1 MRTPMSELKIL
12 ITIAFFL
19 LLQVSV
25 DAQTFSSGSTGADG
39 PLDLS
44 TMNCPLNICQIQ
56 LPESGILNFTT
67 VNIPQDKQ
75 LRFKSNSRNT
85 PVTMLAQG
93 PITIAGAVDVSS
105 VYLFGSG
112 VCGGTFDRLGP
123 GGFRGAIPSGFGPGG
138 GTINQQNG
146 RWVGPLSLVPI
157 VGGSG
162 GWNVGDGGGAIVIA
176 SSSSIT
182 VTGSINANGSTFS
195 SCPGPSGSG
204 GAIRLVANSI
214 TVPGILSAC
223 GFSNNCGV
231 IRIEAPDGQR
241 NFTGNATPAVVLS
254 TINPIVLSSAA
265 PLLTIS
271 SIGGFSVP
279 SYAGSRFD
287 TVDLLLPN
295 QLADPISIVVT
306 ANNIPVGTQVEV
318 RPVRN
323 SSNATFAPGTLAG
336 TLQQS
341 TATATITGL
350 DRTAVTYLLAT
361 AVFDPPASSQAFNAK
376 GPNHVARIRIESA
389 IGNKPKIVFLRSDR
403 SEIDSTR
410 LSKKFLEQFGL

>member
-1 MRTPMSELKIL
+1 MSKLKIL
-12 ITIAFFL
+12 IAIFSFMIQA
-19 LLQVSV
+19 VSV
-25 DAQTFSSGSTGADG
+25 HAQTFSSGSTGADG
-39 PLDLS
+39 ALDLS
-44 TMNCPLNICQIQ
+44 TLSCPGNICQIQ

-67 VNIPQDKQ
+67 VNVPQGKE
-75 LRFKSNSRNT
+75 LRFKNNSRNT

-93 PITIAGAVDVSS
+93 AITIAGTVDVSS
-105 VYLFGSG
+105 VYIFGSG
-112 VCGGTFDRLGP
+112 VCAGTFDRIGP
-123 GGFRGAIPSGFGPGG
+123 GGFRAALPFGFGAGG
-138 GTINQQNG
+138 GTVNQQHG

-162 GWNVGDGGGAIVIA
+162 GWNIGDGGGAIVIA

-182 VTGSINANGSTFS
+182 VSGSIAANGSTFS
-195 SCPGPSGSG
+195 SCGGPSGSG

-214 TVPGILSAC
+214 TISGNLGAC

-241 NFTGNATPAVVLS
+241 NFTGTAQPAAVLS
-254 TINPIVLSSAA
+254 TINSIVLPGAA
-265 PLLTIS
+265 PFLTIA

-295 QLADPISIVVT
+295 QLADPINILVT

-318 RPVRN
+318 RPLRN
-323 SSNATFAPGTLAG
+323 SSNANFSPGTLGG
-336 TLQQS
+336 TFQNS
-341 TATATITGL
+341 TATATISGL

-361 AVFDPPASSQAFNAK
+361 AVFDPPAVAQTFNPK

-389 IGNKPKIVFLRSDR
+389 IGNKSKIVFLRSDWT
-403 SEIDSTR
+403 EIDSTE
-410 LSKKFLEQFGL
+410 LSKKFLEQLGL

>member
-1 MRTPMSELKIL
+1 MKIPKTELKIL
-12 ITIAFFL
+12 IVIVCFL
-19 LLQVSV
+19 LLTISV
-25 DAQTFSSGSTGADG
+25 NAQTFSSGSTGADG
-39 PLDLS
+39 ALDLS

-67 VNIPQDKQ
+67 ANIPQDKQ
-75 LRFKSNSRNT
+75 LRFRSNSRNT

-105 VYLFGSG
+105 VYLFASG
-112 VCGGTFDRLGP
+112 ACGGTFDRLGP
-123 GGFRGAIPSGFGPGG
+123 GGFRGGVPSGFGPGG

-146 RWVGPLSLVPI
+146 RWVGPLSLVPL

-254 TINPIVLSSAA
+254 TINPIVLLSAP

-295 QLADPISIVVT
+295 QLSDPISIVVT

-323 SSNATFAPGTLAG
+323 SSSAGFSPGTLAG
-336 TLQQS
+336 TFQNS
-341 TATATITGL
+341 TATATIIGL

-361 AVFDPPASSQAFNAK
+361 AVFDPPLTAQAFNPN
-376 GPNHVARIRIESA
+376 GLNHVARIRIESA
-389 IGNKPKIVFLRSDR
+389 IGSQPKILFLRGDGTA
-403 SEIDSTR
+403 IDQTK
-410 LSKKFLEQFGL
+410 LAKKFREQFGL